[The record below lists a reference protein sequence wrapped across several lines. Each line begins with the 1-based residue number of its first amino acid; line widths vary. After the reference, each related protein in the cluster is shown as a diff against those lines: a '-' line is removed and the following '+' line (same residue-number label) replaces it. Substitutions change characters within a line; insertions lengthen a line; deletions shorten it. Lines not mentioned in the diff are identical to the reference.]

1 MLSTLVKVRNDF
13 DQMKSEVGNIHDK
26 LESLM
31 MARKKETH
39 YQGHSL
45 WQL

>member
-1 MLSTLVKVRNDF
+1 MFSTLVKVRNDF

-31 MARKKETH
+31 TTRKKETH
-39 YQGHSL
+39 YQGQSP